1 LQGSRSPESWP
12 PLCVGARVPDSHR
25 STIPQTACTLGPGRP
40 EPSRIWAD
48 NGRVN
53 TPHPHAAVGQAE
65 TRPDAPLSREA
76 RVLVLCGLVVLFVG
90 LFIAVFSD
98 NRLSLFLGIAIAVTG
113 ALMSLPHMVAAAVS
127 RR

>member
-1 LQGSRSPESWP
+1 M
-12 PLCVGARVPDSHR
+12 D
-25 STIPQTACTLGPGRP
+25 
-40 EPSRIWAD
+40 
-48 NGRVN
+48 

-98 NRLSLFLGIAIAVTG
+98 NRLSLFLGIAAAVTG
-113 ALMSLPHMVAAAVS
+113 VLMSLPHMVAAAVS